1 MKLCQENKYMGVL
14 FRVLKSCV
22 LDFLRVQY
30 GEGINFMVV
39 KPSNLAAWEI
49 KQEVVPG
56 SSSLSMFCQRK
67 ASSTNE
73 K

>member
-1 MKLCQENKYMGVL
+1 MGVL
-14 FRVLKSCV
+14 FRLKSCV

-67 ASSTNE
+67 ASSSNE